1 MYPFF
6 ESMQKQGR
14 LTYAQIDKAVTKGYI
29 TADEATALKA
39 I

>member
-6 ESMQKQGR
+6 ESMRKQGR
-14 LTYAQIDKAVTKGYI
+14 LTDAQIETAVTKGYI